1 MGVHDGHRE
10 RLKSRF
16 LEHGIDSFNDLN
28 ALELLLF
35 YAIPRRDTNVIA
47 HALLDRFGG
56 LSGVFEAS
64 VPELTD
70 VPGVGENAALL
81 LKLVPQMMKKYE
93 LSKVGDMRTF
103 RSSSQVAKFLIPRFL
118 AEREELVLALCLDS
132 RNNMLCCEVLNRGV
146 VNAVDISTRR
156 LVETALK
163 YKASAVVLAHNH
175 PDGVAMPSREDEV
188 FTENAMEAL
197 RLMGIRMMDHII
209 VAGKNYFSMRE
220 SGFYRGFS

>member
-118 AEREELVLALCLDS
+118 AER
-132 RNNMLCCEVLNRGV
+132 
-146 VNAVDISTRR
+146 
-156 LVETALK
+156 
-163 YKASAVVLAHNH
+163 
-175 PDGVAMPSREDEV
+175 
-188 FTENAMEAL
+188 
-197 RLMGIRMMDHII
+197 
-209 VAGKNYFSMRE
+209 
-220 SGFYRGFS
+220 